1 VTIII
6 SVVSD
11 HGLIQASDS
20 NVTRSSS
27 PDAYSG
33 KKVFRLE
40 FSEGAVALAGT
51 YRAWEESMDTW
62 MPSCISDYASTE
74 SPTQEGFANYLI
86 GRLKTD
92 LTTPERKMATMFQIV
107 GYVSDDDGVH
117 PGLHFVRNWSTINPS
132 TGAYE
137 GIQPTFHVSE
147 DFWNRDYPNDRAA
160 GQLRLGWYRSYF
172 NGTPDGR
179 IAFYEFMQR
188 FERFL
193 GEVWSQQPTWKF
205 RPPQSLDEFT
215 SIVELQIRTVGTLYR
230 MSDYDAPF
238 IGGDPQI
245 ETIPPPTG
253 AVRLT

>member
-11 HGLIQASDS
+11 HGLIEASDS

-33 KKVFRLE
+33 KRVFRLE

-92 LTTPERKMATMFQIV
+92 LTTPERRWRQCSK
-107 GYVSDDDGVH
+107 
-117 PGLHFVRNWSTINPS
+117 
-132 TGAYE
+132 
-137 GIQPTFHVSE
+137 
-147 DFWNRDYPNDRAA
+147 
-160 GQLRLGWYRSYF
+160 
-172 NGTPDGR
+172 
-179 IAFYEFMQR
+179 
-188 FERFL
+188 
-193 GEVWSQQPTWKF
+193 
-205 RPPQSLDEFT
+205 
-215 SIVELQIRTVGTLYR
+215 
-230 MSDYDAPF
+230 
-238 IGGDPQI
+238 
-245 ETIPPPTG
+245 
-253 AVRLT
+253 